1 MHTNPS
7 LTSPGESLSA
17 RSLYRRL
24 IRIYLVGAAMAVAL
38 GCVLFWF
45 GLDFTPRQR
54 LMAFFLVVPL
64 AAVVMVVSDLLV
76 MRAHFRPIGTFL
88 DTLPER
94 PSPAVSDAALVR
106 TFNLPL
112 LSALRVLLVHFPAFA
127 VTSLLLS
134 LLANH
139 YLDFGLQAWQL
150 VFFVFGGYFFAA
162 THAVFEYYAVTAA
175 VRPVIP
181 AIRPCCGR
189 FPPEDG
195 PRIIPFGIKSKLL
208 SVSIVVGLVPLL
220 LLASYVVVKVSS
232 QLARLGIQDTAS
244 QMGSLLLWGGVV
256 IVCSVALTLFLS
268 RAMSGEITRSADE
281 MIEAMAQVESG
292 ERDIQLEVTTT
303 DEFADL
309 YQGFNHMSRGLS
321 RSEEALRSYQEHLE
335 ELVEERTAEL
345 SATNEQ
351 LRTEIA
357 ERQRAEAA
365 LREAKEVAEAATQAK
380 STFLATMSH
389 EIRTPMNAVIGMTS
403 LLLDTDL
410 DPEQREFA
418 GTIRSGGES
427 LLSIINDILDFS
439 KIEAG
444 KIELEHQPFDP
455 HDCVEGA
462 LDLFAPQAAEK
473 GLDLACF
480 IEPGV
485 PATIAGDHTRLR
497 QILVNLLSNAVK
509 FTDQGE
515 VVLSVELSST
525 PEAGS
530 RTPDHD
536 SRFTHHERPLT
547 PDACELHFS
556 VRDTGIGIPPDRMD
570 RIFESFS
577 QVDASTTRRYGG
589 TGLGLAI
596 SRRLSEL
603 MGGSMWVESPARG
616 GEVKGGRGSTFHFT
630 IRAEAV
636 EGPVR
641 RYLRG
646 IQPDLGDKRVLIVDD
661 NATNRRILTLQTE
674 RWGMV
679 ARDTGSPAQALEWI
693 RRGDPFDVGLLDMQ
707 MPDMDGVMLARE
719 IRRVRDAGMLPLV
732 LLPSF
737 DRADEAHALAEAG
750 IAALLTKPV
759 RASRLYDVLL
769 EVLAEEAPALAPREV
784 PAQPQFDRDM
794 GRRHPLRILL
804 AEDNPVNQKLALR
817 LLERL
822 GYRADVAANGL
833 EVIESL
839 RRQPYDVVLMDVQMP
854 ELDGLEA
861 TRAICHTWSPER
873 RPRIIATTANVTKE
887 DREACLAAGMD
898 DYLGKPIRVEELVAA
913 LNRCQP
919 LVEAVAVETTARPAA
934 AEVMEAG
941 TVGGPADA
949 VLDPRALDRLQG
961 MVSGDPQ
968 FLAELIDTFLEDTP
982 QLLADMGRAVDT
994 GDAAG
999 LALAAHSLKS
1009 NSANFGATALADLCR
1024 ELEGMAKAGALV
1036 GAGERVAQAEA
1047 EFERVQGALE
1057 AIRPG

>member
-1 MHTNPS
+1 
-7 LTSPGESLSA
+7 
-17 RSLYRRL
+17 
-24 IRIYLVGAAMAVAL
+24 
-38 GCVLFWF
+38 
-45 GLDFTPRQR
+45 
-54 LMAFFLVVPL
+54 
-64 AAVVMVVSDLLV
+64 
-76 MRAHFRPIGTFL
+76 
-88 DTLPER
+88 
-94 PSPAVSDAALVR
+94 
-106 TFNLPL
+106 
-112 LSALRVLLVHFPAFA
+112 
-127 VTSLLLS
+127 
-134 LLANH
+134 
-139 YLDFGLQAWQL
+139 
-150 VFFVFGGYFFAA
+150 
-162 THAVFEYYAVTAA
+162 
-175 VRPVIP
+175 
-181 AIRPCCGR
+181 
-189 FPPEDG
+189 
-195 PRIIPFGIKSKLL
+195 
-208 SVSIVVGLVPLL
+208 
-220 LLASYVVVKVSS
+220 
-232 QLARLGIQDTAS
+232 
-244 QMGSLLLWGGVV
+244 
-256 IVCSVALTLFLS
+256 
-268 RAMSGEITRSADE
+268 
-281 MIEAMAQVESG
+281 
-292 ERDIQLEVTTT
+292 
-303 DEFADL
+303 
-309 YQGFNHMSRGLS
+309 
-321 RSEEALRSYQEHLE
+321 
-335 ELVEERTAEL
+335 
-345 SATNEQ
+345 
-351 LRTEIA
+351 
-357 ERQRAEAA
+357 
-365 LREAKEVAEAATQAK
+365 
-380 STFLATMSH
+380 
-389 EIRTPMNAVIGMTS
+389 MNAVIGMTS

-418 GTIRSGGES
+418 GTIRTSGES

-444 KIELEHQPFDP
+444 KIELEHQPFDLR
-455 HDCVEGA
+455 DCVEGA

-480 IEPGV
+480 IEPDV

-497 QILVNLLSNAVK
+497 QVLVNLLSNAVK

-515 VVLSVELSST
+515 VVLSVKVSSIQ
-525 PEAGS
+525 EAGS
-530 RTPDHD
+530 RTPDDD
-536 SRFTHHERPLT
+536 SRFPHRAELLT
-547 PDACELHFS
+547 PDTYELHFS

-596 SRRLSEL
+596 SRRLGEL

-630 IRAEAV
+630 IQAEAV

-646 IQPDLGDKRVLIVDD
+646 VQPDLGGKRVLIVDD

-679 ARDTGSPAQALEWI
+679 ARATGSPAQALEWI
-693 RRGDPFDVGLLDMQ
+693 QRGDPFDVGLLDMQ

-719 IRRVRDAGMLPLV
+719 IRRVRDAEMLPLV

-737 DRADEAHALAEAG
+737 DRAGEAHVLAEAG
-750 IAALLTKPV
+750 IAALLTKPI
-759 RASRLYDVLL
+759 RAWRLYDVLL
-769 EVLAEEAPALAPREV
+769 EVLAEEGPALARREV
-784 PAQPQFDRDM
+784 SALPQFDRDM

-804 AEDNPVNQKLALR
+804 AEDNPVNQMLVLR

-822 GYRADVAANGL
+822 GYRTDVAANGL

-854 ELDGLEA
+854 EVDGLEA
-861 TRAICHTWSPER
+861 ARAIGHTWSPER

-898 DYLGKPIRVEELVAA
+898 DYLGKPIRVGELVAA

-919 LVEAVAVETTARPAA
+919 LVEAAAAEATARPAP
-934 AEVMEAG
+934 AEVIEAG
-941 TVGGPADA
+941 TVGEPSAA
-949 VLDPRALDRLQG
+949 VLDPKALDRLQG
-961 MVSGDPQ
+961 MVSGDPE

-982 QLLADMGRAVDT
+982 QLLADMGRAVDA

-1024 ELEGMAKAGALV
+1024 ELEGIAKAGALV